1 MKDLEQLRARLPA
14 LRDVTYLNTG
24 TLGVM
29 AEPVLERYVEALQR
43 VERFGHSRWDEVWAT
58 A

>member
-1 MKDLEQLRARLPA
+1 MTDLEQLRARLPA

-29 AEPVLERYVEALQR
+29 AEPVL
-43 VERFGHSRWDEVWAT
+43 
-58 A
+58 